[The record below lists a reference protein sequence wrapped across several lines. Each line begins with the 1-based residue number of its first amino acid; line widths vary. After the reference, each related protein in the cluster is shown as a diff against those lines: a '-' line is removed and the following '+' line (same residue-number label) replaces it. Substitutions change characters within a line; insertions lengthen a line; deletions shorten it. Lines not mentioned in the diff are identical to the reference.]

1 MLRETRLH
9 RILALIA
16 ANGHISTERLIKE
29 LGISRETAR
38 RDIIELENQGAA
50 KRVHGGLVALDSS
63 PSEPSL
69 KERRTRLE
77 REKRAIA
84 RATVMQLQQGQ
95 AVFMDAGTT
104 TTALAEELCTMP
116 GLTIITNSLRAAMI
130 MSERDEGKTGD
141 STVVLV
147 GGRILSGREQ
157 TYGESVIEE
166 IQRWRADVAIL
177 SPVGMDAH
185 HGATSYL
192 PEEAAVARCM
202 AQRAGR
208 LFILADHTKLGV
220 VSRVNYASPREVSTL
235 ITDAAATEH
244 PALKE
249 LKEILPKVILA

>member
-50 KRVHGGLVALDSS
+50 RRVHGGLVALDSS
-63 PSEPSL
+63 TSEPSL

-84 RATVMQLQQGQ
+84 RATVLQLQQGQ
-95 AVFMDAGTT
+95 TVFMDAGTT

-116 GLTIITNSLRAAMI
+116 GLTIVTNSLRAAI
-130 MSERDEGKTGD
+130 ILSERDEDKKGD

-147 GGRILSGREQ
+147 GGRILPGREQ
-157 TYGESVIEE
+157 TCGEGVIEE

-177 SPVGMDAH
+177 STVGLDAH
-185 HGATSYL
+185 HGASSFL

-202 AQRAGR
+202 AQRASR
-208 LFILADHTKLGV
+208 LCILADHTKLGV
-220 VSRVNYASPREVSTL
+220 ISRINYASPREISML
-235 ITDAAATEH
+235 ITDAAASDL
-244 PALKE
+244 PCLKE